1 MGRLLLV
8 LRGPRPSAGELPM
21 ESRSAGAGEI
31 MTRIT
36 KAMIERSGWRYCCV
50 CRKLGPRVKAHWTH
64 EGRDYCDD
72 HKPSPTPITEPR
84 VQTEKAVT
92 V

>member
-1 MGRLLLV
+1 MEWLLLPMW
-8 LRGPRPSAGELPM
+8 GPWPPGAELPLEWRSASAG
-21 ESRSAGAGEI
+21 GV

-64 EGRDYCDD
+64 DGRDYCDE
-72 HKPSPTPITEPR
+72 HKPEPTPITLPR
-84 VQTEKAVT
+84 TEAEKVAL
-92 V
+92 

>member
-1 MGRLLLV
+1 MERVLHV
-8 LRGPRPSAGELPM
+8 LRGPRPSAGELPV
-21 ESRSAGAGEI
+21 ESRSVGAGEI